1 MEPNQSPVNGLPPK
15 VCLIIPPSV
24 FLLDERV
31 FMSLGILKIA
41 AVLEK
46 KGMKVEVMDL
56 SGVKNFTEAV
66 RDYAKERVDIR
77 YFGITSTTPQLPAAI
92 KVVDAIRENRT
103 DANIILG
110 GPHITLVNTAYKL
123 DERIGR
129 RGRAHRA
136 MEQAL
141 EKFDVL
147 VCGDGE
153 EAICVALKQNAPR
166 IVDADDVKSPL
177 FLDNERLTEL
187 PFPAR
192 HLVDVESYR
201 YSIEGISALSL
212 IAQLGCPFVCGFC
225 GGRESPSLR
234 RIRTRTSENI
244 VEEILHIY
252 RTTGRRGFMLYDDE
266 LNVNRNMVPLMQLI
280 AKTQR
285 DLGVE
290 WRLRGFI
297 KSQLFTDEQAK
308 VMYEAGFRWILVGFE
323 SGSPMILDVMNK
335 KATREENTRCMDI
348 ARRHGLKV
356 KALMSMGHPGE
367 TLETIRETR
376 EWLLEV
382 RPEDFDVSIITCYP
396 GTSYYD
402 QAIPVQ
408 GRKGVW
414 VYTHPKTSAKLFQFE
429 VDYMKTADYYKGD
442 PDGGYTAHVF
452 TETLSPED
460 LVRERDKLERDIR
473 AELGIPFN
481 KGATAMLYEHS
492 MGQHGQFPANILRS
506 TT

>member
-1 MEPNQSPVNGLPPK
+1 
-15 VCLIIPPSV
+15 
-24 FLLDERV
+24 
-31 FMSLGILKIA
+31 
-41 AVLEK
+41 
-46 KGMKVEVMDL
+46 
-56 SGVKNFTEAV
+56 
-66 RDYAKERVDIR
+66 
-77 YFGITSTTPQLPAAI
+77 
-92 KVVDAIRENRT
+92 
-103 DANIILG
+103 
-110 GPHITLVNTAYKL
+110 
-123 DERIGR
+123 
-129 RGRAHRA
+129 
-136 MEQAL
+136 
-141 EKFDVL
+141 
-147 VCGDGE
+147 
-153 EAICVALKQNAPR
+153 
-166 IVDADDVKSPL
+166 
-177 FLDNERLTEL
+177 
-187 PFPAR
+187 
-192 HLVDVESYR
+192 
-201 YSIEGISALSL
+201 
-212 IAQLGCPFVCGFC
+212 
-225 GGRESPSLR
+225 
-234 RIRTRTSENI
+234 
-244 VEEILHIY
+244 
-252 RTTGRRGFMLYDDE
+252 
-266 LNVNRNMVPLMQLI
+266 
-280 AKTQR
+280 
-285 DLGVE
+285 
-290 WRLRGFI
+290 
-297 KSQLFTDEQAK
+297 
-308 VMYEAGFRWILVGFE
+308 
-323 SGSPMILDVMNK
+323 
-335 KATREENTRCMDI
+335 MDI